1 MSRPP
6 VFALVGNPNC
16 GKSTLFNALTGLKQK
31 IGNYPGVTVEKK
43 TGAAYTQHGHPLT
56 LIDLPGAYSLAARSP
71 DEAVT
76 RDVLLGRRADT
87 PLPDRVLCIVDAT
100 NLERHLYLVHQV
112 LDLGRPVILV
122 LNMMDLAAQAG
133 LDIRAARLE
142 KELGVPVIPCEA
154 VNGKGLLE
162 LKLAMSRP
170 EPALS
175 RHAWDVPPAIAPAV
189 AELQS
194 SLIDADAKPPL
205 IARAEALLLL
215 TDPNAVRVAG
225 STPLSARTAAILA
238 AWKQRWS
245 TEATDWSGVL
255 VNSRYDAIAR
265 LTAGVTLRRKP
276 RPGAASI
283 QQRSDRI
290 DAVLTHPVLGWLAL
304 GAIMTALF
312 LSIFLFAGYPMGL
325 IENLQDAAAQ
335 AVRSRMAAGDLRDL
349 LTDGVIAG
357 VGSVLVFLPQILIL
371 FFFIGLLES
380 TGYMARVA
388 FIMDRLMAKVGLNGK
403 AFIPLLSSY
412 ACAIPGIMA
421 ARTMENAK
429 DRLVTILIAPFM
441 SCSARLP
448 VYLLM
453 IAMLVPGP
461 TLNDALLKVGI
472 MTGLYALGTA
482 GAFGFAW
489 LFKRTLVKGEPS
501 LMIMELPPYRLPRLG
516 EVVRQMAG
524 RGWMFL
530 RRAGTT
536 ILGISIVL
544 WFLAAY
550 PKPNDTPAADDAATA
565 GTPAAAVHAAA
576 ASAAAPATAAPAA
589 PAQFDLN
596 RLKSN
601 DVAAAIATTAAPE
614 APSSP
619 HPSSAASP
627 AKPAVTTAAAATT
640 TAADTPADTPAAAAD
655 TAAAE
660 RQLAQ
665 SFAGMAGR
673 AIEPIIEPLGFD
685 WRIGIGIIGSLAA
698 REVFISTMGTVFSIE
713 NADEEPETLREAFAK
728 AAWPDGRPLFT
739 PLVCVTLL
747 VFYVFAMQCLA
758 TLAVVRRETHS
769 LRWPAFQLAYMT
781 GAAWIIC
788 LLIHQGGR
796 LLGF

>member
-1 MSRPP
+1 MSRQP

-43 TGAAYTQHGHPLT
+43 AGTAYTQHGHPLT
-56 LIDLPGAYSLAARSP
+56 LIDLPGTYSLAARSP

-87 PLPDRVLCIVDAT
+87 PLPDRVLCVVDAT
-100 NLERHLYLVHQV
+100 NLERNLYLVHQV

-133 LDIRAARLE
+133 IEVRAARLE

-154 VNGKGLLE
+154 VNGKGLVE

-170 EPALS
+170 DPALS
-175 RHAWDVPPAIAPAV
+175 RHAWDVPAPIAPAV

-194 SLIDADAKPPL
+194 SLTNADAKPPL

-225 STPLSARTAAILA
+225 STPPGDRTAAILA
-238 AWKQRWS
+238 AWKQRWDA
-245 TEATDWSGVL
+245 EGTDWSGIL
-255 VNSRYDAIAR
+255 VNSRYDVISR
-265 LTAGVTLRRKP
+265 LAEGVVVRHKH
-276 RPGAASI
+276 RPAAASI

-325 IENLQDAAAQ
+325 IEGLQDAATQ
-335 AVRSRMAAGDLRDL
+335 AVQSRMAEGDLRDL
-349 LTDGVIAG
+349 ITDGVIAG
-357 VGSVLVFLPQILIL
+357 VGGVIVFLPQILIL

-380 TGYMARVA
+380 TGYMARIA

-421 ARTMENAK
+421 TRTMENAK

-453 IAMLVPGP
+453 IAMLVPGS
-461 TLNDALLKVGI
+461 TFNDALLKVGI
-472 MTGLYALGTA
+472 MTGLYALGTT

-516 EVVRQMAG
+516 EVVRQMAE

-550 PKPNDTPAADDAATA
+550 PKTNDDAGGEVTSDKYQVARTAATV
-565 GTPAAAVHAAA
+565 GLDL
-576 ASAAAPATAAPAA
+576 ASGRADAAAPTVLDA
-589 PAQFDLN
+589 
-596 RLKSN
+596 
-601 DVAAAIATTAAPE
+601 
-614 APSSP
+614 P
-619 HPSSAASP
+619 HPS
-627 AKPAVTTAAAATT
+627 
-640 TAADTPADTPAAAAD
+640 
-655 TAAAE
+655 E
-660 RQLAQ
+660 RQLEQ

-673 AIEPIIEPLGFD
+673 AIEPIIKPLGFD

-713 NADEEPETLREAFAK
+713 NADEEPETLRDAFAR

-758 TLAVVRRETHS
+758 TLAVVRRETNS

-781 GAAWIIC
+781 GTAWIVC